1 MGFAEIVKIVFLGII
16 EGITEWLPV
25 SSTGHMILFERF
37 FPLSLSE
44 EFKKMF
50 FVVIQF
56 GAILAVIVAF
66 WNKLFPFRFRKD
78 QPHVRKDVVSM
89 WLKVAVACLPAAV
102 GLFAD
107 DFLNEHFYNP
117 TTVSVMLIVY
127 GVAFI
132 VVEIVNKKRTPSVN
146 SVGELSFFKA
156 FLIGCFQV
164 LAMIPG
170 TSRSGA
176 TIIGALIIGVSRPTA
191 AEFTFFL
198 AVPTMV
204 CASAYKLIKF
214 GFSFGGAEI
223 PALLLGMA
231 VAFVVSL
238 LAIRFLMSFVRKHDF
253 KPFGIYRIAL
263 GIVVLVLCVLL

>member
-1 MGFAEIVKIVFLGII
+1 MDFAEIVKIVFLGII

-44 EFKKMF
+44 EFKEMF

-132 VVEIVNKKRTPSVN
+132 VVEIVNRKRTPSVN

-156 FLIGCFQV
+156 FLIN
-164 LAMIPG
+164 
-170 TSRSGA
+170 
-176 TIIGALIIGVSRPTA
+176 
-191 AEFTFFL
+191 
-198 AVPTMV
+198 
-204 CASAYKLIKF
+204 
-214 GFSFGGAEI
+214 EI
-223 PALLLGMA
+223 
-231 VAFVVSL
+231 
-238 LAIRFLMSFVRKHDF
+238 
-253 KPFGIYRIAL
+253 
-263 GIVVLVLCVLL
+263 

>member
-1 MGFAEIVKIVFLGII
+1 MDFAEIVKIVFLGII
-16 EGITEWLPV
+16 EGVTEWLPV

-44 EFKKMF
+44 EFKEMF

-146 SVGELSFFKA
+146 SVGKLSFFKA

-223 PALLLGMA
+223 SALLLGMA